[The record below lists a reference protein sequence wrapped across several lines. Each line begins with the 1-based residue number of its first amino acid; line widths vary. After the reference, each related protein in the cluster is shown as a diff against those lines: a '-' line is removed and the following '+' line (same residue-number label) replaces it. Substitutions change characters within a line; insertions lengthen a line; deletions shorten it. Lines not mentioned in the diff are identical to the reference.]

1 MVKRGRPSK
10 DDKDLPV
17 LVDMAQRWVNSC
29 RKSSVYSLAQPHAKA
44 RYLADIDVKTDP
56 HRAKG
61 KLLKNGIKSTS
72 KRLQRKFIKLR
83 DRDEGTILRIGAYL
97 EMARIRWRALQQDR
111 GPVTGPF
118 SNRWLDDPG
127 FVRAQDKAVKT
138 LALTLSITTDD
149 ARGLADEG
157 LMILRK
163 WFPEMYS
170 DFRI

>member
-1 MVKRGRPSK
+1 MAKRGRPSK

-61 KLLKNGIKSTS
+61 KLLENGIESTS

-97 EMARIRWRALQQDR
+97 EMAGTRSVIGRNLLWLFWGIILPHKVEELRAGRSD
-111 GPVTGPF
+111 
-118 SNRWLDDPG
+118 LD
-127 FVRAQDKAVKT
+127 
-138 LALTLSITTDD
+138 
-149 ARGLADEG
+149 
-157 LMILRK
+157 
-163 WFPEMYS
+163 
-170 DFRI
+170 